1 MRPVIKLDW
10 PQENGSQKS
19 YRPHTKANNDLEENL
34 GPYCSYCEVFSSDL
48 EVEHVISQDQ
58 DATLA
63 HDWNNFLLACGRC
76 NGKCGK
82 SNKHVDFTT
91 IHFPHLNNTFL
102 SFSYKEGGLI
112 TVNPALTG
120 ISRTHAENML
130 NLIGLDK
137 YPGNAKYPT
146 LNQNDSRWKHRRIA
160 WEWAKRY
167 LPEYEA
173 DNLTAKQIVDFATQR
188 GFFSVWYTVFAN
200 HPPVKQLLIRSFAGT
215 ATNCF
220 DSTNSYQPVPRNPES
235 LADPI

>member
-1 MRPVIKLDW
+1 MRPVIKSAL
-10 PQENGSQKS
+10 PKEKGRPKS
-19 YRPHTKANNDLEENL
+19 YKPHTKANNDLEANL

-48 EVEHVISQDQ
+48 EIEHIISQDQ
-58 DATLA
+58 DDTLA
-63 HDWNNFLLACGRC
+63 HDWDNFLLACGKC
-76 NGKCGK
+76 NGKGGK
-82 SNKHVDFTT
+82 SNKNVDFTT
-91 IHFPHLNNTFL
+91 MHFPHLNNTFL

-137 YPGNAKYPT
+137 YPGNPKYPKR
-146 LNQNDSRWKHRRIA
+146 NQNDSRWKHRRIA
-160 WEWAKRY
+160 WEWAMKY

-173 DNLTAKQIVDFATQR
+173 GQKTAQQIVDFATQK

-200 HPPVKQLLIRSFAGT
+200 HPAVKQLLIRSFAGT

-220 DSTNSYQPVPRNPES
+220 DTTNSFQPVPRNPES
-235 LADPI
+235 QTDPI